1 MIGVHGTWLA
11 GRQEPDLRGVTA
23 AARRGGTFSYY
34 LPARLAEHD
43 AGSWLE
49 RDVRE
54 AALEVSGHVTTLS
67 AQVDEATRQGIY
79 HLLLRSESIASSR
92 IEQVNASSRDVS
104 YAQLGEQL
112 AHLRNDHALSVSRNV
127 AATRAAIEQLAA
139 RDEWTVEDVERV
151 HAALGVVG
159 AAAGLREVD
168 VWIGGRDKL
177 RADYVAP
184 PPGEVRD
191 LVEDL
196 LRYLDGSGEHP
207 LLLAAVAHAQFE
219 SIHPFEDGNGRAG
232 RALVHAVLE
241 RGGVVRSG
249 LLPVS
254 TVIRSRER
262 EYIQRLSAVRTDDP
276 DRAVEALNAWV
287 RFFVEVAEEA
297 GSTLQRIQEEVR
309 TLDAGLAEKA
319 AGLRADSSARRLLP
333 VLREQPVVTAAF
345 VADRLGVSRVAAHR
359 AVDTLVARGI
369 LTPGTGKHR
378 RSETFQADDVLQLV
392 DRES

>member
-1 MIGVHGTWLA
+1 MGVHGTWLA
-11 GRQEPDLRGVTA
+11 GRHEPDLRGVTA

-79 HLLLRSESIASSR
+79 PLLLRSESIASSR

-112 AHLRNDHALSVSRNV
+112 AHLRNDQALSVSRNV

-139 RDEWTVEDVERV
+139 RDEWAVEDVERV

-254 TVIRSRER
+254 PVIRSRER

-369 LTPGTGKHR
+369 LTPGTGKYR